1 MPKNDLVENVDI
13 NIASGPKVQKIFS
26 IQFNPSPETLLCHSQ
41 LLALALWNHCT
52 NGI

>member
-1 MPKNDLVENVDI
+1 MSKNDLVENIDI

-26 IQFNPSPETLLCHSQ
+26 IQFNLSPETLCHSQ
-41 LLALALWNHCT
+41 LLALALWNHCK

>member
-1 MPKNDLVENVDI
+1 MPKNDLVENIDI
-13 NIASGPKVQKIFS
+13 ISSGPKVQKFFS

-41 LLALALWNHCT
+41 LLALALWNHWK